1 MARSARRTRKKPIF
15 SGGRAIRLL
24 SLDVDGVLTDGGLYY
39 ADDGTV
45 SRKFNVRD
53 GVGIQRILARGIE
66 VAIVSAGT
74 SGSIP
79 HRAKTLGIRHALSGV
94 PDKLAA
100 VEKLCRQI
108 GCTMAEVAH
117 VGDDLNDVALLKA
130 VGWPLSVADAV
141 PEARAVARYVTR
153 RRGGEGAVREI
164 CDLLFVASGKKSS
177 IAGSKPP
184 LRSGGRRGGHG

>member
-1 MARSARRTRKKPIF
+1 MAKSTRRTRKKQGLP
-15 SGGRAIRLL
+15 GGRAIRLL

-53 GVGIQRILARGIE
+53 GVGIQRVMALGIE

-79 HRAKTLGIRHALSGV
+79 HRAKTLGIRRALSGV
-94 PDKLAA
+94 SDKLAA
-100 VEKLCRQI
+100 VKKLCRDL
-108 GCTMAEVAH
+108 GCTLADAAH

-130 VGWPLSVADAV
+130 VGLPFSVADAA
-141 PEARAVARYVTR
+141 PEARAAARYVTR
-153 RRGGEGAVREI
+153 RRGGDGAVREI
-164 CDLLFVASGKKSS
+164 CDLLAAASGGPKRLPRSKSR
-177 IAGSKPP
+177 A
-184 LRSGGRRGGHG
+184 RGDG

>member
-1 MARSARRTRKKPIF
+1 MAQSARRTRKKPIF
-15 SGGRAIRLL
+15 PGGRAIRLL

-53 GVGIQRILARGIE
+53 GVGIQRVMALGIE

-74 SGSIP
+74 SGSIH

-94 PDKLAA
+94 SDKLAA
-100 VEKLCRQI
+100 VRKLCRDL
-108 GCTMAEVAH
+108 GCTLAEAAH

-130 VGWPLSVADAV
+130 VGLPLSVADAA
-141 PEARAVARYVTR
+141 PQARAAALYVTR
-153 RRGGEGAVREI
+153 RGGGEGAVREI
-164 CDLLFVASGKKSS
+164 CDFLIAAPGGKNLPSR
-177 IAGSKPP
+177 SKPR
-184 LRSGGRRGGHG
+184 LRSGDG